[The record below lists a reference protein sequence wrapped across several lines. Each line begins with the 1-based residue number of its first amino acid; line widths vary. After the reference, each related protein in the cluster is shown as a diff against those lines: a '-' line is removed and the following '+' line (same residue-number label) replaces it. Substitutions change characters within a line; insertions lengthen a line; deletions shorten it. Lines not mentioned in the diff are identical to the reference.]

1 VIIILNLGQMLN
13 PFIPFSGKKIEDMFK
28 TKLNTWNYISNL
40 PNKLSDVSMLFDR
53 IDLKKIDEEVLELQ
67 QTSSR

>member
-1 VIIILNLGQMLN
+1 
-13 PFIPFSGKKIEDMFK
+13 MFK